1 MNYDDIID
9 VIIEKIC
16 LVFLAIEMMLEI
28 IFIGSLVLG
37 VTFCALSI
45 LGKTVIFFET
55 VAHCAALLILI
66 WYGAPVVREDLID
79 RFSL

>member
-1 MNYDDIID
+1 MNCYDMFDIIL
-9 VIIEKIC
+9 EKIC
-16 LVFLAIEMMLEI
+16 LVSLAIEMILEI
-28 IFIGSLVLG
+28 IFIGSLFLG
-37 VTFCALSI
+37 VTFYALSI
-45 LGKTVIFFET
+45 LGKTVLFLDV